1 MRVAI
6 TGASG
11 FIGAALVER
20 HRLQGDA
27 VRVLSRSTRRWPEGI
42 EAHVADLTDSGTD
55 AQRALQRFA
64 DGADA
69 LYHCAGEYRDESRM
83 EALHCGGT
91 ERLLAAAQGWAGRW
105 VQLSSVGAYGQRRDG
120 TITEDTPPAPRG
132 LYETTKA
139 RADDMVL
146 EAAAAGHI
154 DATLLRP
161 SIVFGPRMPN
171 QSLFQLIN
179 ALDRGRFFFIG
190 ARGASAN
197 YVSVEGVIEALLL
210 CSTRAQARGRVY
222 NLSDWCTLESFI
234 GAICVALGKP
244 MPRLRLP
251 GLPVRAAAGV
261 LQAVPG
267 FPLTTSRVDAL
278 TNRSRYSIERIQSE
292 LGYRH
297 PVSLP
302 SALGDMVKAWKQKR

>member
-1 MRVAI
+1 VRVAV

-27 VRVLSRSTRRWPEGI
+27 VRVLSRSTRRWPEGV
-42 EAHVADLTDSGTD
+42 EVHVADLTDAGTD
-55 AQRALQRFA
+55 AQRTLQRFA
-64 DGADA
+64 AGADA
-69 LYHCAGEYRDESRM
+69 LYHCAGEYRDEGRM

-91 ERLLAAAQGWAGRW
+91 ERLLAAAKGRIGRW
-105 VQLSSVGAYGQRRDG
+105 VQLSSVGAYGPRRDG
-120 TITEDTPPAPRG
+120 IVTEDTPPAPRG
-132 LYETTKA
+132 LYETTKT
-139 RADDMVL
+139 RADDLVL
-146 EAAAAGHI
+146 EAAAAGHL

-190 ARGASAN
+190 PQGASAN
-197 YVSVEGVIEALLL
+197 YVSVEGVVEALLL
-210 CSTRAQARGRVY
+210 CCTRVEARGRVY
-222 NLSDWCTLESFI
+222 NLSDGCSLESFI
-234 GAICVALGKP
+234 GSICVALGKP
-244 MPRLRLP
+244 VPRLRLP
-251 GLPVRAAAGV
+251 GMPVRMMAGL

-267 FPLTTSRVDAL
+267 FPLTVPRVDAL
-278 TNRSRYSIERIQSE
+278 TTRSRYSIERIQSE

-297 PVSLP
+297 PVSLA
-302 SALGDMVKAWKQKR
+302 SALGEMVRAWQRR